1 MEIDEV
7 AALLDQIAHDPAFR
21 AWVESDPVAALAS
34 RSITIN
40 ASEVPPGGV
49 CLPPDADI
57 LAHLVT
63 LSEEVMGGCA
73 THVHVMLQLG
83 V

>member
-1 MEIDEV
+1 MDADKVAELLDEV
-7 AALLDQIAHDPAFR
+7 AHDPSFR
-21 AWVESDPVAALAS
+21 AWVISDPVAALAS
-34 RSITIN
+34 RSITIDP
-40 ASEVPPGGV
+40 SEVPTGGV
-49 CLPPDADI
+49 SLPPDADI

-63 LSEEVMGGCA
+63 LSEKVMAGCA